1 MALYLIPNTLGDSS
15 IDSVIPTQ
23 IKELVNTIDHYV
35 VEDLRSARRYLRKLE
50 IKKSIDELHFT
61 ELNEHTKPEEIPALL
76 HPAKEGKN
84 IGIISEAGCPAVAD
98 PGALLV
104 KLAHEVDIKV
114 IPLVG
119 PSSIILALMASGMNG
134 QNFCFH
140 GYLPVE
146 KADRIK
152 KIKQLEENA
161 QRLKQTQIFIETPY
175 RNNHLFES
183 ILENCNPNTLVCIAA
198 DITLA
203 TEVIITKSVA
213 KWKQT
218 NPDLHKRPVVFLIG

>member
-1 MALYLIPNTLGDSS
+1 MALYLIPNTLGDSA
-15 IDSVIPTQ
+15 IDSVIPSQ
-23 IKELVNTIDHYV
+23 IKEIVNSIDYYV
-35 VEDLRSARRYLRKLE
+35 VEDLRSARRYLKKLD

-61 ELNEHTKPEEIPALL
+61 ELSEHTKQEEIPALL
-76 HPAKEGKN
+76 QPAKEGKN
-84 IGIISEAGCPAVAD
+84 IGIISEAGCPAVAY

-104 KLAHEVDIKV
+104 KLAHEQGVKV

-134 QNFCFH
+134 QNFVFH
-140 GYLPVE
+140 GYLPIE
-146 KADRIK
+146 RIDRIK
-152 KIKQLEENA
+152 KI
-161 QRLKQTQIFIETPY
+161 KQTQIFIETPY
-175 RNNHLFES
+175 RNNHLFQS

-198 DITLA
+198 DITLSS
-203 TEVIITKSVA
+203 EVIITKSVA